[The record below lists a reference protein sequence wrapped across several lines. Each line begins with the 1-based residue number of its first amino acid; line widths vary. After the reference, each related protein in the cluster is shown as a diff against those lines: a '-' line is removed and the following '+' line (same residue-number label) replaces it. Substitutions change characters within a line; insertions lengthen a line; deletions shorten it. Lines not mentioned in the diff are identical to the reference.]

1 MLRKY
6 KLHCFLNINIK
17 FSYCFLHLFYTKNL
31 NVIEAERLQIENKE
45 IQTQDFHSN
54 FLFFFFFFR
63 LLSSNSTSISRYH
76 QGAGTTDVNLTMCPK

>member
-54 FLFFFFFFR
+54 FLFFFFSGYFPVIAPV
-63 LLSSNSTSISRYH
+63 L
-76 QGAGTTDVNLTMCPK
+76 AGITKELEQLM